1 MKDFKTSIKT
11 VISHETGNTGVF
23 LVSNNGEI
31 KYRTAAELLS
41 DIGGIGSSYIQ
52 SGTAAGQLMYWNG
65 SAWITTSTNIF
76 NT

>member
-41 DIGGIGSSYIQ
+41 DIGGLGSGALA
-52 SGTAAGQLMYWNG
+52 SGTAAGQLFYWNG
-65 SAWITTSTNIF
+65 SAWVHSNR
-76 NT
+76 